1 MNRSMHMPER
11 DFERA
16 LGALLKV
23 DAAAGRLSRDPWDAV
38 APRLG
43 SQRSRRPWEYVMDAI
58 NKPRMPFNKQYIY
71 TAGGA
76 LVVVIAALLLVLL
89 LNTDDGTSG
98 QSAPAAPSGQ
108 VLPENPPLQLSV
120 VIPAV
125 EPAAGSDEAAILEVF
140 DRVVRAVNVEDW
152 EATVETCDPGR
163 AHMTAAQAELIINID
178 YLRSHD
184 SLAGLNFRNVT
195 VRIFDDRTALTE
207 SDEYELDRPVYSEPV
222 QHSWHAVDGVWYSD
236 TFCSMTGS

>member
-1 MNRSMHMPER
+1 MNYADRQLETALTAMFEQKVTENRSTMRYWPAIS
-11 DFERA
+11 D
-16 LGALLKV
+16 
-23 DAAAGRLSRDPWDAV
+23 
-38 APRLG
+38 RLG
-43 SQRSRRPWEYVMDAI
+43 EQVSRRPWEYVMDAI
-58 NKPRMPFNKQYIY
+58 NKLRLPFKPQYIY

-76 LVVVIAALLLVLL
+76 LVVVIAVLLLVLL
-89 LNTDDGTSG
+89 LNTDDGS
-98 QSAPAAPSGQ
+98 SAESVPAAPSGQ
-108 VLPENPPLQLSV
+108 ALPDGPSTQLSV

-184 SLAGLNFRNVT
+184 SLAGVNFRNVT

-207 SDEYELDRPVYSEPV
+207 SDEYELDQPVYSDPV
-222 QHSWHAVDGVWYSD
+222 QHSWHAVDGIWYSD
-236 TFCSMTGS
+236 TFCSVTGS